1 METPQ
6 RAVVKKETTSI
17 VFLKL
22 AMIAWKTMN
31 MGCKELKL
39 VRKERALRE
48 NSKVCLNG
56 FVR

>member
-31 MGCKELKL
+31 MGCKE
-39 VRKERALRE
+39 A
-48 NSKVCLNG
+48 G
-56 FVR
+56 A